1 MDDWYLDFK
10 ADWRRRYAFEPLEV
24 DTRRPWALGL
34 KERVAAQ
41 HVSLV
46 LGGEVACWGA
56 CMRSL
61 VDGDREVGCHLP
73 GREGGSLCAG
83 GAHLPTAV
91 SQAGEGRHT
100 GLLATDMLQAVL
112 AAAERLWSPE
122 QVTDQVSRSHLIS
135 GGGSVHGRTSSEGV
149 GGRRLLGRSHRTQ
162 THGQLCT
169 AGLRGRPAGGGSG
182 LGPFCCADR
191 EVMIANATP
200 LFEPRNVATKSP
212 GSHF

>member
-135 GGGSVHGRTSSEGV
+135 GGD
-149 GGRRLLGRSHRTQ
+149 
-162 THGQLCT
+162 LCT
-169 AGLRGRPAGGGSG
+169 AGLALRELAAGGCWAGPTG
-182 LGPFCCADR
+182 LKPTVNCALQDCAAGR
-191 EVMIANATP
+191 LEAAVGWVRFAVQT
-200 LFEPRNVATKSP
+200 EK
-212 GSHF
+212 